1 MNVILIFSCLYF
13 LIQSIYSFAKLE
25 FNGMDTLCGRDRG
38 KIKVKVERNRIMRP
52 NFIAPKKFM
61 IRGCPVDELTELVG
75 FQGRIAMLK
84 PLSIP
89 LWKLQI
95 L

>member
-1 MNVILIFSCLYF
+1 MILIFSCLYF
-13 LIQSIYSFAKLE
+13 LIQSIYSFTKLK

-38 KIKVKVERNRIMRP
+38 MVKVKVARNRMRP
-52 NFIAPKKFM
+52 NFIAPKKSR

-84 PLSIP
+84 LLSIP
-89 LWKLQI
+89 LWKVEI